1 MIFRRRIVHKEVFFG
16 DQRSLFTSCYA
27 VCINLA
33 NLDYVD
39 CVMRSC
45 HLAILR
51 KQFSVV
57 EDFFYRQRVSICRP
71 EKIWNFVMTEII

>member
-1 MIFRRRIVHKEVFFG
+1 MIFRGRIVHKDVFFG

-27 VCINLA
+27 VCINLE
-33 NLDYVD
+33 NLDDVD

-57 EDFFYRQRVSICRP
+57 EDFFFIDSVFRSVGLKKYGIL
-71 EKIWNFVMTEII
+71 